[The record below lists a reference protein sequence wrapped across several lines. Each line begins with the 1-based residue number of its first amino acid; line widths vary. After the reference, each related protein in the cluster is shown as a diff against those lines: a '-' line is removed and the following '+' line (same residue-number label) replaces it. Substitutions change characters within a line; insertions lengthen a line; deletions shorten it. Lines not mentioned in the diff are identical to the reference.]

1 MATVDEEEHAVLD
14 RLTFDYHQ
22 KLQGKPQSHELVG
35 APPPSTALGGGRSAP
50 HLPPCLGCGQRR
62 GPAAPRPPWAWPPAG
77 FAIFLAKKMGVWGQP
92 QPDGRRRLFAEGARD
107 AEEGLGHRGLPV
119 PRPEVRP
126 LHVQHLPRRRAVLT
140 PAKSGREARRRERR
154 NPPENHRGTRG
165 LAPGAPPKPL
175 SDSRSPIPRAPAPAP
190 APAGLGVSACVRKMQ
205 IYAPSPRQPE
215 RLGPFSSPR
224 LALATAPLFFR
235 NRRSCLGD
243 IIIIFGPSGSF
254 WLLLLGVRIPP
265 HPGPAPLRPSRA
277 EVARVAPAGF
287 VGSGGPAPL
296 LRPPDCPGPP
306 PVLWGWGP
314 SSHPHLPLGC
324 NKRVSLS
331 AGRESG
337 WGALPPGGTPPPMG
351 TPSPLGTLPSVGTP
365 PPMGHRH
372 P

>member
-1 MATVDEEEHAVLD
+1 M
-14 RLTFDYHQ
+14 
-22 KLQGKPQSHELVG
+22 
-35 APPPSTALGGGRSAP
+35 
-50 HLPPCLGCGQRR
+50 
-62 GPAAPRPPWAWPPAG
+62 
-77 FAIFLAKKMGVWGQP
+77 
-92 QPDGRRRLFAEGARD
+92 
-107 AEEGLGHRGLPV
+107 
-119 PRPEVRP
+119 
-126 LHVQHLPRRRAVLT
+126 T

-190 APAGLGVSACVRKMQ
+190 APAGLGVSACVQKMQ

-254 WLLLLGVRIPP
+254 WVLLLGVRIPP

-277 EVARVAPAGF
+277 EVAGVAPAGF

-314 SSHPHLPLGC
+314 SSRPHLPLGC

-337 WGALPPGGTPPPMG
+337 WGALPPGGTPPPVG
-351 TPSPLGTLPSVGTP
+351 TLSPLGTLPSVGTLLPVGTP
-365 PPMGHRH
+365 PPMGHCH

>member
-35 APPPSTALGGGRSAP
+35 APPPSTAPGGGRWAP
-50 HLPPCLGCGQRR
+50 RLPPCCGCGRRR

-140 PAKSGREARRRERR
+140 PAKSGQEARRRERR

-254 WLLLLGVRIPP
+254 WVLLLGGADPSPP
-265 HPGPAPLRPSRA
+265 RPRAASPLARRGGRGGPGWVCGVGGPRAPPAPARLPRAPPSVMGLGA
-277 EVARVAPAGF
+277 LV
-287 VGSGGPAPL
+287 L
-296 LRPPDCPGPP
+296 PP
-306 PVLWGWGP
+306 P
-314 SSHPHLPLGC
+314 PLG
-324 NKRVSLS
+324 LQ
-331 AGRESG
+331 
-337 WGALPPGGTPPPMG
+337 
-351 TPSPLGTLPSVGTP
+351 
-365 PPMGHRH
+365 
-372 P
+372 